1 MKNSSTDKPNA
12 QRNGWKLL
20 GTDYPYS
27 HPMFRLRRDRLNLP
41 NGSEGIFTYVEKG
54 PAVFVIPI
62 TPEGEIVLIRQFRY
76 VADRWSWEI
85 PAGGSHDFDG
95 EDLADLARRELWEEI
110 GGTAKALRHLGTF
123 CGASG
128 VLSQTFH
135 VYLAEDVQLSDQ
147 HLEATEVIEV
157 HPMPLD
163 RALELMRDGDADAFD
178 AYVLLRYA
186 PLLRALV
193 SKANEPS

>member
-1 MKNSSTDKPNA
+1 MKKISKDKPNA
-12 QRNGWKLL
+12 QLNGWELL
-20 GTDYPYS
+20 HTDYPYS

-41 NGSEGIFTYVEKG
+41 NGSESVFTYVEKG
-54 PAVFVIPI
+54 PAVFIIPV

-76 VADRWSWEI
+76 IADRWSWEI

-110 GGTAKALRHLGTF
+110 GGTTKALRHLGTF

-128 VLSQTFH
+128 VLNQTFH
-135 VYLAEDVQLSDQ
+135 VYLAEDVQISNQ

-157 HPMPLD
+157 HPMSLNK
-163 RALELMRDGDADAFD
+163 ALGLMRDGDADAFD
-178 AYVLLRYA
+178 AYVLLRYE
-186 PLLRALV
+186 PLLRELV